1 MFVPIYT
8 YINVEL
14 LYIYTG
20 HIDDT
25 EVLSLVKLIVKEFTK
40 YVRM

>member
-20 HIDDT
+20 HID
-25 EVLSLVKLIVKEFTK
+25 VLSLVKLIVKEFTK